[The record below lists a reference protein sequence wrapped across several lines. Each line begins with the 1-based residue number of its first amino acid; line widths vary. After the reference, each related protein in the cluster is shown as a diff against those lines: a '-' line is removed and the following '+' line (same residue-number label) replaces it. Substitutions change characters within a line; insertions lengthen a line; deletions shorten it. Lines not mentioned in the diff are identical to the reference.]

1 VASELAVLPPGSVCA
16 DAGLG
21 VALLLL
27 DASGFLIGGPGTLA
41 MWLGLAALGAAA
53 AFSLDD
59 ASVAVTSAVPVR
71 SAARLVGRLLV
82 PLALFGLWVMFAVV
96 AARNHSGLSVAAL
109 GVTGAG
115 VILVALA
122 MASVARTSGMAEPGT
137 LVAPLVPLFVVL
149 VALGLPFMFPEVRLL
164 LATEVSRRDL
174 TLWAVLAI
182 LAVAAVVR
190 ASSDPWRRRRH
201 A

>member
-1 VASELAVLPPGSVCA
+1 
-16 DAGLG
+16 
-21 VALLLL
+21 
-27 DASGFLIGGPGTLA
+27 
-41 MWLGLAALGAAA
+41 
-53 AFSLDD
+53 
-59 ASVAVTSAVPVR
+59 
-71 SAARLVGRLLV
+71 
-82 PLALFGLWVMFAVV
+82 
-96 AARNHSGLSVAAL
+96 
-109 GVTGAG
+109 
-115 VILVALA
+115 
-122 MASVARTSGMAEPGT
+122 MAEPGT

>member
-1 VASELAVLPPGSVCA
+1 
-16 DAGLG
+16 

-27 DASGFLIGGPGTLA
+27 EASGFLIGGPGTLA

-59 ASVAVTSAVPVR
+59 ASVGVTSAVSVR
-71 SAARLVGRLLV
+71 SAARLAGRLLV

-137 LVAPLVPLFVVL
+137 LVAPLVLLFVVL
-149 VALGLPFMFPEVRLL
+149 VALALPFMFPELRLL
-164 LATEVSRRDL
+164 LATEVSRRDF